1 MVANFMAAL
10 LVSLMS
16 EILARKLKQPATV
29 FVIPGIILLVPGL
42 GMYKTMLYLVQND
55 YANAVAKGADVL
67 FIGGAISMGVLIITA
82 IFRMLNIVSQRKA
95 TSK

>member
-1 MVANFMAAL
+1 
-10 LVSLMS
+10 
-16 EILARKLKQPATV
+16 
-29 FVIPGIILLVPGL
+29 
-42 GMYKTMLYLVQND
+42 MLYLVQND